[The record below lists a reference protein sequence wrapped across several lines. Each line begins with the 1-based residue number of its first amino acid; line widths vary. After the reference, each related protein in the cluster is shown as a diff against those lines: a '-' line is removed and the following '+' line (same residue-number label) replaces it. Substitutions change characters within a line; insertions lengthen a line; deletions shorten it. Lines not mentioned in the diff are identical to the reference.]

1 MYLQK
6 ISTQVSFACDFHCH
20 LSCKKTRNLFANLP
34 QIYLAACLLG
44 QSGHCFSVN
53 SPGTCMKRHSAQL
66 ISRRGQFLP
75 VPFITL
81 PANYYQRQNRLNCG
95 KELPNYL
102 AARLSFTNCPFLGRH
117 DDNHKLQWVLV
128 PDFWAFA
135 ACPPCRFARLKGT
148 WPLKPNGSEFHLL
161 SKIVP

>member
-1 MYLQK
+1 MHLQQ
-6 ISTQVSFACDFHCH
+6 ISAQVSFACEFHCH

-95 KELPNYL
+95 KELLTYL
-102 AARLSFTNCPFLGRH
+102 AARLCS
-117 DDNHKLQWVLV
+117 Q
-128 PDFWAFA
+128 
-135 ACPPCRFARLKGT
+135 
-148 WPLKPNGSEFHLL
+148 
-161 SKIVP
+161 IVPSWGVMMTITNFSGFWCRISGPLRPVRLVALRV